1 MFHVNIGNDDNN
13 ADDDDN
19 DDNDDGDDGDDDDY
33 DDENDDDDDDDDGEY
48 KAAQR
53 LLLAINR
60 IGLPRK
66 NFPPKKPVLL
76 QQKTHGN

>member
-1 MFHVNIGNDDNN
+1 MIGAYYIGATYTKVDN
-13 ADDDDN
+13 
-19 DDNDDGDDGDDDDY
+19 DDY
-33 DDENDDDDDDDDGEY
+33 DDDDDDGGGDDGDDDDDGEY

>member
-1 MFHVNIGNDDNN
+1 MVKNTQHASNDHDGH
-13 ADDDDN
+13 DDVD
-19 DDNDDGDDGDDDDY
+19 DDGDDGDDDD
-33 DDENDDDDDDDDGEY
+33 DDDDDDENGEY

>member
-1 MFHVNIGNDDNN
+1 MVKNTQHASNDHDGH
-13 ADDDDN
+13 DD
-19 DDNDDGDDGDDDDY
+19 
-33 DDENDDDDDDDDGEY
+33 DDDDDDDDGEY

>member
-1 MFHVNIGNDDNN
+1 MVKNTQHASNDH
-13 ADDDDN
+13 
-19 DDNDDGDDGDDDDY
+19 DGHDDDGDDDDY
-33 DDENDDDDDDDDGEY
+33 DDDGDDDDDDDDDGEY